1 MRIDALNRNW
11 VKLALLNIVI
21 SVSVS
26 LIVFL
31 SLGKSEKQSATKQ
44 FQDQVTI
51 LHQEI
56 SKVRLLVFT
65 ILPVK
70 ISSCQPIS
78 QFCQVYHY
86 INQKEVSYEKE
97 LQKMQNEFLERN
109 SIEATKTSIA
119 TSTTPNPDQTS
130 IAMVAK
136 NTKLIKSKY
145 YTQCCV
151 IDVYRKTCNITRGL
165 YSFSNT

>member
-1 MRIDALNRNW
+1 MNRRRPMRIDALNWNW

-78 QFCQVYHY
+78 QFC
-86 INQKEVSYEKE
+86 
-97 LQKMQNEFLERN
+97 
-109 SIEATKTSIA
+109 
-119 TSTTPNPDQTS
+119 
-130 IAMVAK
+130 
-136 NTKLIKSKY
+136 
-145 YTQCCV
+145 
-151 IDVYRKTCNITRGL
+151 
-165 YSFSNT
+165 

>member
-1 MRIDALNRNW
+1 MNRKRPMRIDTLNRNW

-70 ISSCQPIS
+70 ISSCPANLRLS
-78 QFCQVYHY
+78 P
-86 INQKEVSYEKE
+86 QKRDFE
-97 LQKMQNEFLERN
+97 
-109 SIEATKTSIA
+109 I
-119 TSTTPNPDQTS
+119 
-130 IAMVAK
+130 
-136 NTKLIKSKY
+136 
-145 YTQCCV
+145 
-151 IDVYRKTCNITRGL
+151 
-165 YSFSNT
+165 